1 MPVTPKATFLLRLA
15 QRHPEIDAPACLE
28 DVQGELRKRAI
39 PFDAYLRRD
48 LLTTTNP
55 KGLTNPRG
63 YYRDLAKK
71 MIAEH
76 QKQMAGIPTE
86 AMVETPRCAKCNGGG
101 YLLELIEGQ
110 RPLQTGE
117 FCDCKLGKDLAAIE
131 RRAAKKAE
139 ASVEP
144 KQPREG
150 TDHAAPSASSVST
163 HSVWEKLF
171 MQRKLATGGG
181 HVEAQRASRQISD
194 APRRRALWR
203 TRRAVRKPR
212 RNVLPR
218 LPRRRCVT
226 RQAAF
231 LAAFRKTASI
241 PSAAKAAGI
250 RPAQHY
256 RWLASDAAYWQA
268 FAEVQEDVIV
278 TLQDTALGRIRD
290 GWVKPLLYRGRVC
303 GTIRTHPVRLHLF
316 LLKAWIPEKWG

>member
-1 MPVTPKATFLLRLA
+1 MCSSLTSLAVGKTSLNRTEAEMTADGRACANFLSKSRQTDDDEKAAPTPAVPVTPKATFLLRLA
-15 QRHPEIDAPACLE
+15 QRHPKIDAPSCFE
-28 DVQGELRKRAI
+28 DVQGELRKGAI

-71 MIAEH
+71 MFAEH

-131 RRAAKKAE
+131 RRAAKKAA

-150 TDHAAPSASSVST
+150 TDQAAP
-163 HSVWEKLF
+163 L
-171 MQRKLATGGG
+171 
-181 HVEAQRASRQISD
+181 
-194 APRRRALWR
+194 
-203 TRRAVRKPR
+203 
-212 RNVLPR
+212 
-218 LPRRRCVT
+218 
-226 RQAAF
+226 
-231 LAAFRKTASI
+231 
-241 PSAAKAAGI
+241 
-250 RPAQHY
+250 
-256 RWLASDAAYWQA
+256 
-268 FAEVQEDVIV
+268 
-278 TLQDTALGRIRD
+278 ALG
-290 GWVKPLLYRGRVC
+290 PL
-303 GTIRTHPVRLHLF
+303 P
-316 LLKAWIPEKWG
+316 